1 METRNL
7 GKIILLR
14 LRRLGE
20 LDISEYT
27 TPKIKEKYKTPLA
40 MLIATILSQNTNDKN
55 AIKAF
60 NNLVK
65 TLGGKITIE
74 SILNTPL
81 ERIREAIRVAGM
93 YNKRAKT
100 IKEVAFYI
108 KSRLGGSL
116 EDILS
121 LPLEEARRKLMSIP
135 GVGSKTADIL
145 LLMYY
150 GKPTFPVDTH
160 IKRVSRRLGLVDSRA
175 DYEEIR
181 RKLMEIFNPE
191 DYLEAHLRL
200 IMLGRKYCK
209 AGKPNCSLCPLN
221 DMCSVGRGI
230 VNCRV

>member
-1 METRNL
+1 MEIKGL
-7 GKIILLR
+7 GKTILIR
-14 LRRLGE
+14 LRKLGE

-27 TPKIKEKYKTPLA
+27 TPKVKEKYKTSLA

-65 TLGGKITIE
+65 TLGGKITID

-81 ERIREAIRVAGM
+81 EKIRDAIRVAGM

-100 IKEVAFYI
+100 IREVALYI
-108 KSRLGGSL
+108 KSTLGGSL
-116 EDILS
+116 EYILS

-145 LLMYY
+145 LMYY
-150 GKPTFPVDTH
+150 GKPTFPIDTH
-160 IKRVSRRLGLVDSRA
+160 IKRVSRRLGLVDCKA
-175 DYEEIR
+175 GYEEVR
-181 RKLMEIFNPE
+181 RKLMEIFSPE

-200 IMLGRKYCK
+200 IMLGRRYCR
-209 AGKPNCSLCPLN
+209 AGKPHCNLCPLN
-221 DMCSVGRGI
+221 DICSVGRGI
-230 VNCRV
+230 VKRKV